1 MGEGGGEKYVFNL
14 QSRTTTKMLHVNFG
28 EMLLATKHIVNPVF
42 KVSTLYRM
50 YYGTKKR
57 LYVLCLGPYMKNN
70 PNNDRKL

>member
-1 MGEGGGEKYVFNL
+1 
-14 QSRTTTKMLHVNFG
+14 MLRVNFG